1 MLLAAPPALAG
12 TGHHTVV
19 PGETLSGIA
28 AAYRTGPWRLA
39 RLNHMRT
46 TDVLVAGRVLRV
58 PALPQAV
65 HHRYAGRYVVRP
77 GDTLTAIAA
86 GHGLTLTALAA
97 ANGLEPYGVLQ
108 IGAVLRVPATA
119 GRAPAP
125 PRAHRVH
132 RRHHRAPARTAPRHH
147 TPPPATT
154 VRGSLDRWAQ
164 ILRVSPRLV
173 RAVAWMESGFQTS
186 ITSPVGAWGPMQVMP
201 GTWTFTEGSLLGH
214 AVPHTAD
221 GGAQVGVA
229 YLRYLLRTFHG
240 DPRLALAAY
249 YQGPGSAATY
259 GVLPAS
265 EPYVQG
271 ILALRDRGIPSG

>member
-1 MLLAAPPALAG
+1 
-12 TGHHTVV
+12 
-19 PGETLSGIA
+19 
-28 AAYRTGPWRLA
+28 
-39 RLNHMRT
+39 MRT

-58 PALPQAV
+58 PAPTAAPR
-65 HHRYAGRYVVRP
+65 HRYTGRYVVRP

-86 GHGLTLTALAA
+86 AHGVSLSALAA
-97 ANGLEPYGVLQ
+97 ANGLAPYGIIQ
-108 IGAVLRVPATA
+108 IGAVLHVPAA
-119 GRAPAP
+119 ARHAPAKKP
-125 PRAHRVH
+125 TAHPAKRRAHP
-132 RRHHRAPARTAPRHH
+132 APVKTAPTHH
-147 TPPPATT
+147 APPPAPTT

-173 RAVAWMESGFQTS
+173 RAVAWMESGFQTQ

-221 GGAQVGVA
+221 GGAEVGVA
-229 YLRYLLRTFHG
+229 YLRYLLRTFGG

-259 GVLPAS
+259 GVLPSS

-271 ILALRDRGIPSG
+271 ILALRDRGVPSSP